1 MIKGKMSSKGQVVIP
16 KEIREAVNLQPDSR
30 FLFEVTSPS
39 TITIQVMP
47 SITSLRG
54 IIKSDKVLTDAELKE
69 AVAEAAAEA
78 YEAEEKSGRYD
89 YP

>member
-16 KEIREAVNLQPDSR
+16 KEIREAVNLQSDSR

-54 IIKSDKVLTDAELKE
+54 IIKSDKVLTDEEIEKAIEDG
-69 AVAEAAAEA
+69 AVEDFLES
-78 YEAEEKSGRYD
+78 ERRSR
-89 YP
+89 